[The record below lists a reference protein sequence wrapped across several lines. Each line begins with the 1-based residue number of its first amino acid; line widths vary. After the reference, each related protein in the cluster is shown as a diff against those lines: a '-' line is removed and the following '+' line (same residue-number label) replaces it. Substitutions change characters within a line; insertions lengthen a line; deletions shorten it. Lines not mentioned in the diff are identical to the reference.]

1 MSVAAKIPSPSLR
14 FATTKQHNSS
24 DLPEPSTPLYQQPD
38 SSLQALINLTVSMDL
53 YGRGPA
59 RNGSN
64 PVNQPEWRSPGID
77 TTLEGLNHFF
87 FSLGF
92 CVCLESMWH
101 LTLGCGESYPE
112 RPGVPNCVYYM
123 RTGVCG
129 YGSRCRYNHPRDRA
143 AVTLSITLRFCIR
156 LEFHASVLLLLVL
169 VVAIVAAA
177 VRATGDYPERV
188 GEPPCQYY
196 LKTGTCKFGAS
207 CKFHHPR
214 NGGGYLSQAPLN
226 TYGYPLRP
234 GERECSYYLK
244 TGQCKFGITCKFHH
258 PQPVGT
264 PLPASAPQFYQQVQ
278 SPSVPLPEQYG
289 GASTN
294 LRVARPPVMS
304 GSYVQGAYGPVLL
317 SPGVVQFPGWSHYS
331 APVSPALSPGA
342 QPGVGATS
350 LYGVTQLSSPTS
362 AFARPYTPLSSTT
375 GPSGN
380 ILKDQL
386 FPERPGE
393 PECQYYLRTGDCK
406 YGLACR
412 YHHPRDHIVAR
423 PLLSPIGL
431 PLRPDQDGLQ
441 LIWTSTEKASVVM
454 FMMPNFVG
462 LQPCAFYLQ
471 NGHCKFGST
480 CKFDH
485 PLGSLSY
492 SPSVSSFTDVPVTPY
507 PVGSLLSQLAPSTT
521 SSEFRPELM
530 SGSKKE
536 SLSARISSSDTP
548 VGLIFSQGGG
558 SVSLSDVQLS
568 SQSSAPLSSSR
579 STRQSSEIR

>member
-1 MSVAAKIPSPSLR
+1 
-14 FATTKQHNSS
+14 
-24 DLPEPSTPLYQQPD
+24 
-38 SSLQALINLTVSMDL
+38 MDL
-53 YGRGPA
+53 YGRAPA

-77 TTLEGLNHFF
+77 SALE
-87 FSLGF
+87 
-92 CVCLESMWH
+92 ESMWH
-101 LTLGCGESYPE
+101 LTLGGGESYPE

-156 LEFHASVLLLLVL
+156 LEFHASVLLLLV
-169 VVAIVAAA
+169 AAA
-177 VRATGDYPERV
+177 VRATGEYPERV

-207 CKFHHPR
+207 CKFHHPK
-214 NGGGYLSQAPLN
+214 NGGGYLSQASLN

-234 GERECSYYLK
+234 GEKECSYYLK

-258 PQPVGT
+258 PQPAGT

-278 SPSVPLPEQYG
+278 SPTVPLPEQYG

-331 APVSPALSPGA
+331 APVSPVLSPGA

-350 LYGVTQLSSPTS
+350 LYGVTQLSSTTS

-380 ILKDQL
+380 IPKDQL

-393 PECQYYLRTGDCK
+393 SECQYYLRTGDCK
-406 YGLACR
+406 FGLACR
-412 YHHPRDHIVAR
+412 YHHPRDHIVAQ

-431 PLRPDQDGLQ
+431 PLRPRGFSCTRMNMDSNGSGVRDNIQ
-441 LIWTSTEKASVVM
+441 LLLCTIVELALDTSTEKANVVM
-454 FMMPNFVG
+454 PMMPKFVG
-462 LQPCAFYLQ
+462 VQPCAFYLQ

-485 PLGSLSY
+485 PLGSLSF
-492 SPSVSSFTDVPVTPY
+492 SPSVSSFIDVPVTPY

-521 SSEFRPELM
+521 SSELRPELM

-536 SLSARISSSDTP
+536 SLSARIPSSGSS
-548 VGLIFSQGGG
+548 VGLIFSQGG
-558 SVSLSDVQLS
+558 SVSLSDVPLS

-579 STRQSSEIR
+579 STRQSILNLLMAIVQSFTVGVENSSSNPV